1 MSCEPQ
7 IASTGRPKIDEGHV
21 LNIDKPL
28 GWTSAD
34 VVRKVKFA
42 LQRAGLR
49 KLKVGHAGTLDPLA
63 TGVLLVCLGRAT
75 KRVEELQNGRKEYVA
90 EVTFGGTTPSYDLE
104 HAVDQL
110 HPWEHITREAVE
122 AALVALSGERLQT
135 PPIFSAKK
143 IEGAR
148 AYELA
153 REGAEVQMR
162 QALIHIYGMELL
174 VWEEGVVSSDGGTP
188 SSDKTERNDV
198 ARRVGT
204 AADSAFGSA
213 PDLFPRAVIRV
224 ECSKGTYIRSLAH
237 ELGAAVGSGAHL
249 SGLRRTRSGDFT
261 AASAQ
266 SIEQALLECGV

>member
-1 MSCEPQ
+1 MLE
-7 IASTGRPKIDEGHV
+7 EGHI

-42 LQRAGLR
+42 LQRAGWR

-75 KRVEELQNGRKEYVA
+75 KRVEELQSGRKEYVA

-110 HPWEHITREAVE
+110 HPWEHITRADIE
-122 AALVALSGERLQT
+122 AALTALSGERLQT
-135 PPIFSAKK
+135 PPIYSAKK

-148 AYELA
+148 AYEHA
-153 REGAEVQMR
+153 REGNEVQMR
-162 QALIHIYGMELL
+162 QALINIYNMELL
-174 VWEEGVVSSDGGTP
+174 SWEDGSDETM
-188 SSDKTERNDV
+188 
-198 ARRVGT
+198 
-204 AADSAFGSA
+204 
-213 PDLFPRAVIRV
+213 PRAVIRV

-237 ELGAAVGSGAHL
+237 ELGQAVGSGAHL
-249 SGLRRTRSGDFT
+249 SGLRRTRSGDFS
-261 AASAQ
+261 AA
-266 SIEQALLECGV
+266 EALSMDDAMAFAEDSKKS